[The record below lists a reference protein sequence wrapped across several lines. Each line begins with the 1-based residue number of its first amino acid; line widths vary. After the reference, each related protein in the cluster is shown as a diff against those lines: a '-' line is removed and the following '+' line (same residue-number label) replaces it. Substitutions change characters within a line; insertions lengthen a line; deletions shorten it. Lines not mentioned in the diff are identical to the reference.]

1 MRQRCLFAAFRV
13 CAPVG
18 VHTPAGTNEPKC
30 ASEAALLLKGGRKTG
45 RLWGGFNMLL
55 YPSGS
60 CTVESQCMRRAE
72 SHQPALQRD
81 GGGGGLDG

>member
-1 MRQRCLFAAFRV
+1 MRQRCLFAAFRL
-13 CAPVG
+13 CTPVG
-18 VHTPAGTNEPKC
+18 VHTPAGPKC

-45 RLWGGFNMLL
+45 LGGGFNMLL

-81 GGGGGLDG
+81 GGVVADWKGEG